1 MSITTEQALD
11 MMPHAVE
18 IFEKV
23 DLKGY
28 YKRVQEEN
36 KGKKVDVESVGLDA
50 ILYVVKNITK
60 VKSDIFEMIAIAEE
74 TSVEEVKKQ
83 SLVKTIKSFKDIFQD
98 EDLMD
103 FFKTLG

>member
-36 KGKKVDVESVGLDA
+36 IGKKVDVESVGLDA

-83 SLVKTIKSFKDIFQD
+83 SLVKTNKSFKDIFQD